1 MREKSPVHRLA
12 AAALVLL
19 ACGCAGLHPSPAPP
33 RDPALPV
40 RARVE
45 GVPFFP
51 QREDQCGPAAL
62 AMVLAWSGL
71 SVDPEALRP
80 WVYTE
85 SLKGSLQPALT
96 AAARRSGRVALEI
109 AGREALLQELAAGH
123 PVVVLQNLGLAWMP
137 LWHYAVVTGY
147 DLEQDEFLLHSGME
161 ADRRERG
168 DAFRRSWRRAG
179 EWGLLVLPPGRAPK
193 TAGEGAWIE
202 ALAALER
209 AGRAHEALEGYR
221 TVLLRHPQS
230 LPALL
235 GMGNSAYAAGDLAFS
250 EEAFRRA
257 ARLDPGSGVAYNNL
271 AHVLLAQGRPGEA
284 IAAARRAVALG
295 GPHLPVFRR
304 TLEEALAAAPEAAP
318 GEPEGSD
325 KGIDGSP
332 DP

>member
-1 MREKSPVHRLA
+1 MRKNPVRSLA
-12 AAALVLL
+12 AAGLMLL
-19 ACGCAGLHPSPAPP
+19 ACGCAGLRPPLAPP
-33 RDPALPV
+33 HDPALPL

-71 SVDPEALRP
+71 PVDPGALRP

-85 SLKGSLQPALT
+85 SLGGSLQPALT

-109 AGREALLQELAAGH
+109 AGQEALLQELAAGH
-123 PVVVLQNLGLAWMP
+123 PVIVLQNLGLAWMP

-161 ADRRERG
+161 ADRREG
-168 DAFRRSWRRAG
+168 GEAFRRSWRRAG
-179 EWGLLVLPPGRAPK
+179 EWGLLVLPPQRPPK
-193 TAGEGAWIE
+193 TAGEDAWIE

-209 AGRAHEALEGYR
+209 LGRANEALAGYR
-221 TVLLRHPQS
+221 TLLLRHPHS

-235 GMGNSAYAAGDLAFS
+235 GLGNSAYAAGDLALS

-257 ARLDPGSGVAYNNL
+257 SRLAPGSGVAFNNL
-271 AHVLLAQGRPGEA
+271 AHVLLVQGRPEEA
-284 IAAARRAVALG
+284 LAAARRAVALG

-304 TLEEALAAAPEAAP
+304 TLEEALAAAPEAAA
-318 GEPEGSD
+318 GGPESGD
-325 KGIDGSP
+325 KGIDASL
-332 DP
+332 DD